1 MLQINTCVVYL
12 YTHISRIFFMAQLDE
27 ILTKLDTTL
36 TALLGKLGGDGS
48 TIGGSGT
55 GASGGGTTVGFDP
68 AIYEKAGTVLGQI
81 ASNGGGVV
89 SVFKAIGDSKDPVLD
104 ALKTL
109 AQISKI
115 PGAQLSV
122 DLIAQRSQA
131 NLPATSTG
139 KDTDILKQ
147 GQQEL
152 NAGKVSYADFQKM
165 MSQNQ
170 TGLTGAGGIQN
181 DRTDNLYK
189 TLQQLVEKNK
199 EAIAAGATTPDA
211 LARALIQSQQR
222 QTTNVATPEG
232 RNQAVM
238 AAQKLATEIDGVAK
252 RTGESREVIAEQNA
266 KRLAEGDQQ
275 ATLALLSTNQQRQAY
290 IKAQASMAGMG
301 EDYQK
306 LAKEYVQ
313 FGAAISPEAQAK
325 QLALGPAA
333 KDLRDAMIRLKGA
346 TTENARAEAEAA
358 VEKAKASAN
367 ERQRDPRVARMAI
380 MANAFPEEGALL
392 GGFKRGYEQNREAA
406 GYDYNRNTGM
416 SPDGATGAIRT
427 QVGNLQG
434 GLQQSGANP
443 TEAMRLQGAI
453 LEGNISAAQGAATA
467 MGKLNTELQKN
478 PGITQTFIDGIRN
491 AAKLPIIEKPTIPQP
506 APQPAPPPIRPP
518 GQAEPLPP
526 RPGGATREHG
536 TLGTTGSTFEPKDIF
551 SLIHKGERVLSPS
564 ENADLTNLFGMV
576 SDLKPKSDLGGA
588 LSTVKPQ
595 TEDTTEVAEDET
607 SKATGDTV
615 ADSSGITLKDL
626 NDSLQQLNSN
636 IELMVSHTADMKDST
651 RETADMSGKMTGNRF
666 AV

>member
-1 MLQINTCVVYL
+1 
-12 YTHISRIFFMAQLDE
+12 MADLNE

-36 TALLGKLGGDGS
+36 TNLLNKLGGDGS
-48 TIGGSGT
+48 TIGG
-55 GASGGGTTVGFDP
+55 GAGGGTGNAGGGTAVGFDP
-68 AIYEKAGTVLGQI
+68 AVYEKAGTVLGQI
-81 ASNGGGVV
+81 AANGGGVV

-416 SPDGATGAIRT
+416 SPEGATGAIRT
-427 QVGNLQG
+427 QVGNLQS

-467 MGKLNTELQKN
+467 MGKLNEQLQKN
-478 PGITQTFIDGIRN
+478 PGITQTFIDGIRD
-491 AAKLPIIEKPTIPQP
+491 AAKLPLIDKPVTSGDPSNTRTE
-506 APQPAPPPIRPP
+506 PIRETPRQPGPP
-518 GQAEPLPP
+518 NTRVEPVP
-526 RPGGATREHG
+526 RDMG
-536 TLGTTGSTFEPKDIF
+536 TVGKTGSLFEPKDVIA
-551 SLIHKGERVLSPS
+551 LLHKGERVLNPS

-588 LSTVKPQ
+588 LSSIKPQ
-595 TEDTTEVAEDET
+595 AEDTAEVAEEET
-607 SKATGDTV
+607 SKSTGDTV

-651 RETADMSGKMTGNRF
+651 RETADMSGKMTGNRL

>member
-1 MLQINTCVVYL
+1 
-12 YTHISRIFFMAQLDE
+12 MADLNE
-27 ILTKLDTTL
+27 TLTKIDTTL
-36 TALLGKLGGDGS
+36 KALLDKLGGDGS
-48 TIGGSGT
+48 TIGGKANT
-55 GASGGGTTVGFDP
+55 GAPGGGTTVGFDP
-68 AIYEKAGTVLGQI
+68 AVYEKAGTVLGQI

-467 MGKLNTELQKN
+467 MGKLNEQLQKN

-491 AAKLPIIEKPTIPQP
+491 AAKLPVIDTPVT
-506 APQPAPPPIRPP
+506 PP
-518 GQAEPLPP
+518 GPPNTRTEPVRET
-526 RPGGATREHG
+526 RPGPPNTRTEPVTRDIG
-536 TLGTTGSTFEPKDIF
+536 TVGKTGSLFEPKDVIA
-551 SLIHKGERVLSPS
+551 LLHKGERVLNPS
-564 ENADLTNLFGMV
+564 ENADLTSLFGMV

-588 LSTVKPQ
+588 LSSIRPQ
-595 TEDTTEVAEDET
+595 TEDTAEVAEEET
-607 SKATGDTV
+607 SKSTDGAV

>member
-1 MLQINTCVVYL
+1 
-12 YTHISRIFFMAQLDE
+12 MADLNE

-36 TALLGKLGGDGS
+36 TNLLNKLGGDGS
-48 TIGGSGT
+48 TIGGN
-55 GASGGGTTVGFDP
+55 GGGTGNAGGGTAVGFDP
-68 AIYEKAGTVLGQI
+68 AVYEKAGTVLGQI
-81 ASNGGGVV
+81 AANGGGVV

-333 KDLRDAMIRLKGA
+333 YELRSAMKDLTTA
-346 TTENARAEAEAA
+346 TTDNKRAEAEAA
-358 VEKAKASAN
+358 LEKAKASAN

-416 SPDGATGAIRT
+416 SPEGATGAIRT
-427 QVGNLQG
+427 QVGNLQS

-467 MGKLNTELQKN
+467 MGKLNEQLQKN
-478 PGITQTFIDGIRN
+478 PGIAQTFIDGIRN
-491 AAKLPIIEKPTIPQP
+491 VTKLPTIDTPVTSGG
-506 APQPAPPPIRPP
+506 ASNTGTEPIRETPRQPGPP
-518 GQAEPLPP
+518 NTRVEPVL
-526 RPGGATREHG
+526 RDMG
-536 TLGTTGSTFEPKDIF
+536 TVGKTGSLFEPKDVIA
-551 SLIHKGERVLSPS
+551 LLHKGERVLNPS
-564 ENADLTNLFGMV
+564 ENADLTSLFGMV

-588 LSTVKPQ
+588 LSSIKPQ
-595 TEDTTEVAEDET
+595 AEDTAEVAEEET
-607 SKATGDTV
+607 SKSTGDTV

-651 RETADMSGKMTGNRF
+651 RETADMSGKMTGNRL

>member
-1 MLQINTCVVYL
+1 MADIN
-12 YTHISRIFFMAQLDE
+12 E
-27 ILTKLDTTL
+27 ILNKLDTTL
-36 TALLGKLGGDGS
+36 NTLLSKLGGPGS
-48 TIGGSGT
+48 TIGGN
-55 GASGGGTTVGFDP
+55 ASGGAGSAESGSAVKFDP
-68 AIYEKAGTVLGQI
+68 SVYEKAGTVLGQI
-81 ASNGGGVV
+81 ASNGAGVA
-89 SVFKAIGDSKDPVLD
+89 SVFKSIGDSKDPVLD
-104 ALKTL
+104 ALKAL

-139 KDTDILKQ
+139 KDTDIFKQ

-170 TGLTGAGGIQN
+170 TGLTGAGSVQN
-181 DRTDNLYK
+181 DRTDNLYRA
-189 TLQQLVEKNK
+189 LQQLVEVNK
-199 EAIAAGATTPDA
+199 AQIASGATTPDA

-232 RNQAVM
+232 RNQAVI
-238 AAQKLATEIDGVAK
+238 AAQKLAMEIDGVAK

-266 KRLAEGDQQ
+266 KRIAEGDLQ
-275 ATLALLSTNQQRQAY
+275 ATLALLRTDQQRQAY
-290 IKAQASMAGMG
+290 VKAQAGMAGMG
-301 EDYQK
+301 EDYQR

-313 FGAAISPEAQAK
+313 FGAAISDDAK
-325 QLALGPAA
+325 ATQTRLGPAA
-333 KDLRDAMIRLKGA
+333 NELRTAMKDLTTA
-346 TTENARAEAEAA
+346 TTDNKRAEAEAA
-358 VEKAKASAN
+358 LEKAKTAAN
-367 ERQRDPRVARMAI
+367 ERQRDPRVARMAV
-380 MANAFPEEGALL
+380 MANAFPEEGILQ
-392 GGFKRGYEQNREAA
+392 GFKRSFEQNREAA
-406 GYDYNRNTGM
+406 GYNYNRNTGM
-416 SPDGATGAIRT
+416 APDDASRMQRT

-434 GLQQSGANP
+434 GLQQSGNNP

-467 MGKLNTELQKN
+467 MGKLNEQLQKN

-491 AAKLPIIEKPTIPQP
+491 ATKIPVIETPTIPP
-506 APQPAPPPIRPP
+506 TATPGTPPPPPVRPP
-518 GQAEPLPP
+518 GPGEARPP
-526 RPGGATREHG
+526 TRPGGTALG
-536 TLGTTGSTFEPKDIF
+536 TLGVTGATFEPKDIF

-564 ENADLTNLFGMV
+564 ENTDLTNLFGMV

-595 TEDTTEVAEDET
+595 ADDTTEVAEEET
-607 SKATGDTV
+607 SKSTDGTV

>member
-1 MLQINTCVVYL
+1 
-12 YTHISRIFFMAQLDE
+12 MADLNE

-36 TALLGKLGGDGS
+36 TNLLNKLGGDGS
-48 TIGGSGT
+48 TIGG
-55 GASGGGTTVGFDP
+55 GASGGTGNAGGGTAVGFDP
-68 AIYEKAGTVLGQI
+68 AVYEKAGTVLGQI
-81 ASNGGGVV
+81 AANGGGVV

-467 MGKLNTELQKN
+467 MGKLNEQLQKN
-478 PGITQTFIDGIRN
+478 PGIAQTFIDGIRN
-491 AAKLPIIEKPTIPQP
+491 AAKLPTIDTPVT
-506 APQPAPPPIRPP
+506 PP
-518 GQAEPLPP
+518 GPPNTRTEPVRETPRQPGPP
-526 RPGGATREHG
+526 NTRVEPVLRDMG
-536 TLGTTGSTFEPKDIF
+536 TVGKTGSLFEPKDVIA
-551 SLIHKGERVLSPS
+551 LLHKGERVLNPS
-564 ENADLTNLFGMV
+564 ENADLTSLFGMV

-588 LSTVKPQ
+588 LSSIKPQ
-595 TEDTTEVAEDET
+595 AEDTAEVAEEET
-607 SKATGDTV
+607 SKSTGDTV

-651 RETADMSGKMTGNRF
+651 RETADMSGKLTGNRF

>member
-1 MLQINTCVVYL
+1 
-12 YTHISRIFFMAQLDE
+12 MAQLDE

-36 TALLGKLGGDGS
+36 NSLLAKLGGDGS
-48 TIGGSGT
+48 TISG
-55 GASGGGTTVGFDP
+55 AAGGGTSNAGGGTAVGFDP
-68 AIYEKAGTVLGQI
+68 SKYQEAGTILGQI

-115 PGAQLSV
+115 PGAQMAV
-122 DLIAQRSQA
+122 DLVAQRSQP
-131 NLPATSTG
+131 NLVATSTG

-152 NAGKVSYADFQKM
+152 GTKVSYADFQKFIA
-165 MSQNQ
+165 QNQ
-170 TGLTGAGGIQN
+170 PGLTGAGGIQN
-181 DRTDNLYK
+181 DRVDNLYK
-189 TLQQLVEKNK
+189 ALQILIEKNK

-232 RNQAVM
+232 RNQAVI
-238 AAQKLATEIDGVAK
+238 AAQKLAKEIDGVAK

-266 KRLAEGDQQ
+266 KRMAEGDQQ
-275 ATLALLSTNQQRQAY
+275 ATLALLRTDQQRQAY
-290 IKAQASMAGMG
+290 VKAQAGMAGMG

-313 FGAAISPEAQAK
+313 FGAAISDDAK
-325 QLALGPAA
+325 ATQTRLGPAA
-333 KDLRDAMIRLKGA
+333 NELRTAMKDLTTA
-346 TTENARAEAEAA
+346 TTENKRAEAEAA
-358 VEKAKASAN
+358 LEKAKTAAN
-367 ERQRDPRVARMAI
+367 ERQRDPRVARMAV
-380 MANAFPEEGALL
+380 MANAFPEEGILQ
-392 GGFKRGYEQNREAA
+392 GFKRSFEQNKEAA

-416 SPDGATGAIRT
+416 SPSGATGAIRS

-434 GLQQSGANP
+434 GLQPSGTNP
-443 TEAMRLQGAI
+443 TEGMRLQGAI

-467 MGKLNTELQKN
+467 MGKLNEQLQKN

-491 AAKLPIIEKPTIPQP
+491 ATKLPVIEKQK
-506 APQPAPPPIRPP
+506 PPPTPPTPTPVTPPPLRPP
-518 GQAEPLPP
+518 GAPPL
-526 RPGGATREHG
+526 RPGGTAIG
-536 TLGTTGSTFEPKDIF
+536 TLGVTGSTFEPKDIF

-564 ENADLTNLFGMV
+564 ENADLTSLFGMV

-588 LSTVKPQ
+588 LSNIKQPNEAESQ
-595 TEDTTEVAEDET
+595 EVAEEET
-607 SKATGDTV
+607 SKTTDDTV

-651 RETADMSGKMTGNRF
+651 RETADMSGKLTGNRF